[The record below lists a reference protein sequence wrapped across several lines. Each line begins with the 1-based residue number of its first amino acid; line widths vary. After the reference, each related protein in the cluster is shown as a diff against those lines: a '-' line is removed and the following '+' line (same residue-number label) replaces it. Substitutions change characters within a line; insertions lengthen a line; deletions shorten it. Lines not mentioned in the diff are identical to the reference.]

1 MSSLLVKNALAIVTV
16 DDEDRILK
24 NESILIEDGV
34 ITYIGKE
41 ARQADRE
48 IRADGC
54 FVYPGLINTHN
65 HLYQTFTRNLPQ
77 VQKMELF
84 PWLITLYEI
93 WKGLDEDCIFYSSLT
108 GLGELLRNGCTTAMD
123 HHYVFPRVGSEHF
136 IDRQFE
142 AADLLGIRFHATRG
156 SMSLGKSDGG
166 LPPDE
171 LVQPVDV
178 ILKDSRRLV
187 EKYHDP
193 KPFAMHQV
201 SLAPC
206 SPFSVSEDLLV
217 ESAALARS
225 LGVRLHT
232 HLCETKDEEHF
243 TLSKV
248 GMRPLAYMEKCGWV
262 GPDVWYAHGIHFND
276 DELRLLADT
285 GTGIAHC
292 PVSNMKLS
300 SGINMKYF
308 GKTSGTVAALLAV
321 VVVTGSL
328 SSLIMFQA
336 RGEMKAAQEGY
347 WWRSWGKIHPK
358 YDSPVVSM
366 LWQSGFALILVFMTT
381 IQDLLGI
388 FTFICLVRNALLFV
402 AWFPLQKKENYKP
415 SFRAPGGAIMAILA
429 IVPSAILAWGELG
442 GIVSGEVPLL
452 SWNPISAGLLV
463 IASALPF
470 YFYFR
475 KVNAD
480 IIEEAERRRNEAI
493 LGTSD

>member
-34 ITYIGKE
+34 ITYIGNE

-108 GLGELLRNGCTTAMD
+108 GLGEMLRNGCTTAMD

-142 AADLLGIRFHATRG
+142 AADLLGIRFHASRG

-171 LVQPVDV
+171 LVQSVDV

-206 SPFSVSEDLLV
+206 SPFSVSEDLLI

-232 HLCETKDEEHF
+232 HLCETKDEERF
-243 TLSKV
+243 TLSKQ

-300 SGINMKYF
+300 SGVCRLPDMLRLGVRVSLAVDGAASNDGQNLMAEIRTAYLLHRLSF
-308 GKTSGTVAALLAV
+308 GSGAPSGYELLKIATRGGAAVLGRDDIGQLSVGKAGDLFLVDAAGLDTVGVGQDPGSFLGTVGCSKPAKSV
-321 VVVTGSL
+321 VVAGREV
-328 SSLIMFQA
+328 
-336 RGEMKAAQEGY
+336 
-347 WWRSWGKIHPK
+347 
-358 YDSPVVSM
+358 
-366 LWQSGFALILVFMTT
+366 
-381 IQDLLGI
+381 
-388 FTFICLVRNALLFV
+388 VRNGRLVGIDEEETARKAQVCAGRL
-402 AWFPLQKKENYKP
+402 N
-415 SFRAPGGAIMAILA
+415 RA
-429 IVPSAILAWGELG
+429 
-442 GIVSGEVPLL
+442 
-452 SWNPISAGLLV
+452 
-463 IASALPF
+463 
-470 YFYFR
+470 
-475 KVNAD
+475 
-480 IIEEAERRRNEAI
+480 
-493 LGTSD
+493 

>member
-24 NESILIEDGV
+24 NENILIEDGV

-93 WKGLDEDCIFYSSLT
+93 WKGLDEDCVFYSSLT
-108 GLGELLRNGCTTAMD
+108 GLGELLRCGCTTAMD
-123 HHYVFPRVGSEHF
+123 HHYVFPQVGSEHF

-142 AADLLGIRFHATRG
+142 AADLLGIRFHAARG

-206 SPFSVSEDLLV
+206 SPFSVSEDLLI

-232 HLCETKDEEHF
+232 HLCETKDEERF
-243 TLSKV
+243 TLSKL

-300 SGINMKYF
+300 SGVCRLPDMLRLGVRVSLAVDGAASNDGQNLMAEIRTAYLLHRLTF
-308 GKTSGTVAALLAV
+308 GSGAPSGYELLKIATRGGAAVLGRDDIGQLSVGKAGDLFLVDAAGLDTVGVGQDPGSFLGTVGCSKPAKSV
-321 VVVTGSL
+321 VVAG
-328 SSLIMFQA
+328 
-336 RGEMKAAQEGY
+336 RE
-347 WWRSWGKIHPK
+347 
-358 YDSPVVSM
+358 VVRN
-366 LWQSGFALILVFMTT
+366 GR
-381 IQDLLGI
+381 LLGI
-388 FTFICLVRNALLFV
+388 DEEETARKAQVCAGRL
-402 AWFPLQKKENYKP
+402 
-415 SFRAPGGAIMAILA
+415 SRA
-429 IVPSAILAWGELG
+429 
-442 GIVSGEVPLL
+442 
-452 SWNPISAGLLV
+452 
-463 IASALPF
+463 
-470 YFYFR
+470 
-475 KVNAD
+475 
-480 IIEEAERRRNEAI
+480 
-493 LGTSD
+493 

>member
-24 NESILIEDGV
+24 NENILIEDGV

-93 WKGLDEDCIFYSSLT
+93 WKGLDEDCIFYSCLT
-108 GLGELLRNGCTTAMD
+108 GLGELLRCGCTTAMD
-123 HHYVFPRVGSEHF
+123 HHYVFPQVGSEHF

-142 AADLLGIRFHATRG
+142 AADLLGIRFHAARG

-206 SPFSVSEDLLV
+206 SPFSVSEDLLI

-232 HLCETKDEEHF
+232 HLCETKDEERF
-243 TLSKV
+243 TLSKL

-300 SGINMKYF
+300 SGVCRLPDMLRLGVRVSLAVDGAASNDGQNLMAEIRTAYLLHRLTF
-308 GKTSGTVAALLAV
+308 GSGAPSGYELLKIATRGGAAVLGRDDIGQLSVGKAGDLFLVDAAGLDTVGVGQDPGSFLGTVGCSKPAKSV
-321 VVVTGSL
+321 VVAG
-328 SSLIMFQA
+328 
-336 RGEMKAAQEGY
+336 RE
-347 WWRSWGKIHPK
+347 
-358 YDSPVVSM
+358 VVRN
-366 LWQSGFALILVFMTT
+366 GR
-381 IQDLLGI
+381 LLGI
-388 FTFICLVRNALLFV
+388 DEEETARKAQVCAGRL
-402 AWFPLQKKENYKP
+402 
-415 SFRAPGGAIMAILA
+415 SRA
-429 IVPSAILAWGELG
+429 
-442 GIVSGEVPLL
+442 
-452 SWNPISAGLLV
+452 
-463 IASALPF
+463 
-470 YFYFR
+470 
-475 KVNAD
+475 
-480 IIEEAERRRNEAI
+480 
-493 LGTSD
+493 

>member
-24 NESILIEDGV
+24 NENILIEDGV

-48 IRADGC
+48 IPADGC

-93 WKGLDEDCIFYSSLT
+93 WKGLDEDCVFYSSLT
-108 GLGELLRNGCTTAMD
+108 GLGELLRCGCTTAMD
-123 HHYVFPRVGSEHF
+123 HHYVFPQVGSGHF

-142 AADLLGIRFHATRG
+142 AADLLGIRFHAARG

-206 SPFSVSEDLLV
+206 SPFSVSEDLLI

-232 HLCETKDEEHF
+232 HLCETKDEERF
-243 TLSKV
+243 TLSKL

-300 SGINMKYF
+300 SGVCRLPDMLRLGVRVSLAVDGAASNDGQNLMAEIRTAYLLHRLTF
-308 GKTSGTVAALLAV
+308 GSGAPSGYELLKIATRGGAAVLGRDDIGQLSVGKAGDLFLVDAAGLDTVGVGQDPGSFLGTVGCSKPAKSV
-321 VVVTGSL
+321 VVAG
-328 SSLIMFQA
+328 
-336 RGEMKAAQEGY
+336 RE
-347 WWRSWGKIHPK
+347 
-358 YDSPVVSM
+358 VVRN
-366 LWQSGFALILVFMTT
+366 GR
-381 IQDLLGI
+381 LLGI
-388 FTFICLVRNALLFV
+388 DEEETARKAQVCAGRL
-402 AWFPLQKKENYKP
+402 
-415 SFRAPGGAIMAILA
+415 SRA
-429 IVPSAILAWGELG
+429 
-442 GIVSGEVPLL
+442 
-452 SWNPISAGLLV
+452 
-463 IASALPF
+463 
-470 YFYFR
+470 
-475 KVNAD
+475 
-480 IIEEAERRRNEAI
+480 
-493 LGTSD
+493 